1 MQSWKTDRMRRGSVS
16 AAIMLIGLSLTA
28 AAASQQQRAAM
39 PDIEEVAENLY
50 LLAASD
56 SADRPGWTGGNTAVF
71 VTPAGVVLVDT
82 KLPGYGQDFVDRVRS
97 VTDMPITMIIN
108 THTHFDHSGSN
119 NEFPDTVT
127 FVAHENTRANM
138 ARATCEPVTNCE
150 AFQGENA
157 RFLPKRTYTE
167 RMSLFGGPERI
178 DLYHFG
184 RGHTNGDTFVVFRAA
199 RMMHTGDMFQTMNM
213 PFIDF
218 VNSGGSATEFAQTLS
233 KAVAGISG
241 VDTIIPGHSNTLLT
255 WDDFTTFTAFMN
267 DFLTAS
273 REGMEA
279 GTAVDAAA
287 DAFLARDHSG
297 FTLDP
302 QRVHDNM
309 QAIYDGQ

>member
-1 MQSWKTDRMRRGSVS
+1 MQSWKTGRMRRAGVS

-28 AAASQQQRAAM
+28 AAASQQERAAM
-39 PDIEEVAENLY
+39 PPIEEIAENLY

-56 SADRPGWTGGNTAVF
+56 SADRASWTGGNTAVF
-71 VTPAGVVLVDT
+71 VTAAGVVLVDT
-82 KLPGYGQDFVDRVRS
+82 KLPGYGEDFIDRVRS
-97 VTDMPITMIIN
+97 VTDRPVTMIIN

-157 RFLPKRTYTE
+157 RYLPKRTYTE
-167 RMSLFGGPERI
+167 RMSLFDGPERI

-184 RGHTNGDTFVVFRAA
+184 RGHTSGDTFVVFRAA

-218 VNSGGSATEFAQTLS
+218 VNSGGSATEFARTLS
-233 KAVAGISG
+233 NAVAGISG
-241 VDTIIPGHSNTLLT
+241 VDTIIAGHSNTLLT
-255 WDDFTTFTAFMN
+255 WDDFTTFTDFMN
-267 DFLTAS
+267 EFLTAS
-273 REGMEA
+273 REGSEA
-279 GTAVDAAA
+279 GASVDAAA
-287 DAFLARDHSG
+287 EAFLARDHSG

-302 QRVHDNM
+302 QRVHANM
-309 QAIYDGQ
+309 QAIYGGQ

>member
-1 MQSWKTDRMRRGSVS
+1 MWSLKAVCRRRGSVS

-71 VTPAGVVLVDT
+71 VTAAGVVLVDT

-119 NEFPDTVT
+119 NELPDSITV
-127 FVAHENTRANM
+127 VAHENTRANM
-138 ARATCEPVTNCE
+138 ARTTCEPVTNCD

-167 RMSLFGGPERI
+167 RMSLFSGPERI

-199 RMMHTGDMFQTMNM
+199 RMMHTGDMFQSMNM

-233 KAVAGISG
+233 KAVDGISG
-241 VDTIIPGHSNTLLT
+241 VDSIMAGHNNTLLS

-279 GTAVDAAA
+279 DTAVDAAA

-297 FTLDP
+297 FTIDP
-302 QRVHDNM
+302 QRVRDNM

>member
-1 MQSWKTDRMRRGSVS
+1 MRSWKAVCRRRGSVS
-16 AAIMLIGLSLTA
+16 AAIMLIGLSLTV
-28 AAASQQQRAAM
+28 AAASQQQRADM
-39 PDIEEVAENLY
+39 PDIQEVAENLY

-56 SADRPGWTGGNTAVF
+56 PADRASWTGGNTAVF
-71 VTPAGVVLVDT
+71 VTEAGAILVDT
-82 KLPGYGQDFVDRVRS
+82 KLPGYGQDFLDRVRE
-97 VTDMPITMIIN
+97 VTDKPVTMIIN

-119 NEFPDTVT
+119 NELPDSVTV
-127 FVAHENTRANM
+127 VAHENTRANM
-138 ARATCEPVTNCE
+138 ARATCEPVTNCA

-167 RMSLFGGPERI
+167 RMSLFDGPERI

-184 RGHTNGDTFVVFRAA
+184 RGHTNGDTFVVFRAV
-199 RMMHTGDMFQTMNM
+199 RMMHTGDMFQSMNM

-233 KAVAGISG
+233 KAVDGISG
-241 VDTIIPGHSNTLLT
+241 VDTIIAGHDNTLLS
-255 WDDFTTFTAFMN
+255 WDDFTTFTDFMN
-267 DFLTAS
+267 EFLAAS

-297 FTLDP
+297 FTIDP